1 MVKLR
6 GQGMMKKAFL
16 PGLEFEEPESQEQA
30 WFSSAL
36 LPSPRFCVLPPEFGM
51 QSLVGWSSRKN
62 PGV

>member
-36 LPSPRFCVLPPEFGM
+36 LPSPR
-51 QSLVGWSSRKN
+51 
-62 PGV
+62 